1 MTGIPIVYLKTGFRP
16 DLSDLGPADAPNRLR
31 HLRSRVGEPIQAPDE
46 TESRML
52 IRDTWNTDML
62 PELAPEPND
71 VVLYRHQF
79 RGFYQTDMD
88 AILTRLGIRS
98 LIVTGC
104 TTSVC
109 LESTVRD
116 ALF

>member
-71 VVLYRHQF
+71 VVLYKHQSGDF
-79 RGFYQTDMD
+79 RQSELD
-88 AILTRLGIRS
+88 AILIRLGIRS
-98 LIVTGC
+98 LIVTGR
-104 TTSVC
+104 TISVC
-109 LESTVRD
+109 LESRVRN
-116 ALF
+116 ALC